1 MTEYVLTG
9 IPTEGIRL
17 KPFPSNDSN
26 GDGQLF
32 HNGQM
37 VVEFDKNQPTDGYK
51 RVYADGSRSMGWI
64 HANHLIPII
73 QPPQGHS
80 YTFKPGKTH
89 SGDIPPPPYTDKYP
103 GPVFVRRNGGL
114 RRRKFRSHKKHH
126 IKKISR
132 SKKAC
137 SRRR

>member
-9 IPTEGIRL
+9 IPPEGIRL
-17 KPFPSNDSN
+17 KPFPSNDSI
-26 GDGQLF
+26 GDGELL

-37 VVEFDKNQPTDGYK
+37 VHDLTPDIVNNYK
-51 RVYADGSRSMGWI
+51 HVYAHGIRSTGWI
-64 HANHLIPII
+64 NVTHLITLI

-80 YTFKPGKTH
+80 YIFKPGKTH

-103 GPVFVRRNGGL
+103 GPNIVRLNGGL

-132 SKKAC
+132 STKAC